1 MMSTGPSSTFTS
13 GKAVARLLSI
23 TAILLSIAGCGLSGF
38 GEPRPSP
45 DLRVQAARELTT
57 FLQALGQDGGDFGWS
72 LLHPVARDGFSGDRS
87 AYVEALSEASA
98 AWRAS
103 AWDLGAITR
112 DDDLYCAPLR
122 FRPGYEPPPLLTD
135 ARHQVLAPN
144 ASGDAF
150 RVCLFLSRERGRG
163 IVGG

>member
-1 MMSTGPSSTFTS
+1 M
-13 GKAVARLLSI
+13 AVARFLAI
-23 TAILLSIAGCGLSGF
+23 TAISWSITGCGLSGF

-45 DLRVQAARELTT
+45 DLRAEAARDLTT

-72 LLHPVARDGFSGDRS
+72 LLHPVARDGFSGDRTS
-87 AYVEALSEASA
+87 YVEALSGASA

-103 AWDLGAITR
+103 AWNLGAVRR

-122 FRPGYEPPPLLTD
+122 FRTGYDPPSLLTD
-135 ARHQVLAPN
+135 ATHQVLAPN
-144 ASGDAF
+144 ASGDEF
-150 RVCLFLSRERGRG
+150 RVCVFFGRERGSG